1 MTLNPQ
7 APRGA
12 VKKTLAVV
20 VLAGLMLTGC
30 GSKQE
35 ATEPASAATA
45 VATAAA
51 KVTVPGVVGL
61 TLDKATEQLED
72 LGFKVEAKDIVDGK
86 SIVKKSN
93 WQVISQDPAE
103 NAQAEEGS
111 TVKLGVKSLEKI
123 EAEKAAAEKA
133 AADKA
138 AAELAAAQK
147 AAAEKAAADAPA
159 AAQAA
164 AEQAA
169 RDAAARQ
176 AVPVPAPAAPVAP
189 APAPAPAAPVAPA
202 PAAVYYANCA
212 AAKAAGAAPLYA
224 GQPGYRPAMD
234 GDSDGVACER

>member
-7 APRGA
+7 TPVGA
-12 VKKTLAVV
+12 LTKTLAVV

-30 GSKQE
+30 SSKQE
-35 ATEPASAATA
+35 AAEPASAATA

-51 KVTVPGVVGL
+51 KATVPGVVGL

-72 LGFKVEAKDIVDGK
+72 LGFEVEAKDTVDGK
-86 SIVKKSN
+86 SIIKKSN
-93 WQVISQDPAE
+93 WQVISQDPTG
-103 NAQAEEGS
+103 NSQAEEGS

-147 AAAEKAAADAPA
+147 AAADKAAADAAA

-176 AVPVPAPAAPVAP
+176 AVPAPAAPAAP
-189 APAPAPAAPVAPA
+189 APAPAPAAPAAPA
-202 PAAVYYANCA
+202 PAAVYYANCTA
-212 AAKAAGAAPLYA
+212 ARAAGAAPVYA
-224 GQPGYRPAMD
+224 GTPGYGKHLDRD
-234 GDSDGVACER
+234 GDGIGCDK